1 MAQTYTQLAKQ
12 IAALQAKA
20 EELKRQEVGEVIA
33 KIKKAIAAY
42 GITAQALFG
51 TAVAT
56 KTKAAASKTKS
67 ASVPK
72 YRDDN
77 GNVWGGM
84 GPRPHWLRDALAS
97 GKQLAD
103 FLAGGD
109 HKGSGVAPTAKS
121 GKADS
126 AKKSA
131 LKPAGTKTVPGKK
144 GAAKKSLASRVHYTD
159 GTNQW
164 GGRGPQPRW
173 LKEALAG
180 GKSLD
185 ELRVQ

>member
-1 MAQTYTQLAKQ
+1 MPQTYAQVEKQ

-20 EELKRQEVGEVIA
+20 AKLKRQEVGEVLT

-42 GITAQALFG
+42 GITAQELFG
-51 TAVAT
+51 KAVST
-56 KTKAAASKTKS
+56 KTKAAARKTKS
-67 ASVPK
+67 ARVPK
-72 YRDDN
+72 YGDGD

-84 GPRPHWLRDALAS
+84 GPRPQWLRDALAS

-103 FLAGGD
+103 FLTGGD
-109 HKGSGVAPTAKS
+109 ENGNGVAPTAKS
-121 GKADS
+121 GKTAS

-131 LKPAGTKTVPGKK
+131 LKQAGTKKLTRKK
-144 GAAKKSLASRVHYTD
+144 GAAKEARTSRVQYTD

-173 LKEALAG
+173 LKQALAG

-185 ELRVQ
+185 ELQVQ

>member
-1 MAQTYTQLAKQ
+1 MPQTYAQVEKQ
-12 IAALQAKA
+12 IAELQAKA
-20 EELKRQEVGEVIA
+20 AELKRQEVGEVIT

-42 GITAQALFG
+42 GITAQELFG

-56 KTKAAASKTKS
+56 KTNAAASKTKS

-72 YRDDN
+72 YSDDK

-84 GPRPHWLRDALAS
+84 GPRPHWLRNALES

-109 HKGSGVAPTAKS
+109 EKGSGIAPTAKS
-121 GKADS
+121 GWAAS
-126 AKKSA
+126 AEKS
-131 LKPAGTKTVPGKK
+131 PGTKKVPGKK
-144 GAAKKSLASRVHYTD
+144 GAAKKSRASRVQYTD
-159 GTNQW
+159 GTNVW

-185 ELRVQ
+185 DLRVH